1 MARYNNYLK
10 SLKCMSPEKAKPLY
24 NMIKSK
30 PGLEKLTGVQ
40 CAAVA
45 ELIFHQHI
53 VGCDDGWDGLFKFYG
68 L

>member
-24 NMIKSK
+24 NMINSK

-45 ELIFHQHI
+45 ELIFQDRKS
-53 VGCDDGWDGLFKFYG
+53 VV
-68 L
+68 